1 MSTPSHTEIFK
12 LVLDACITRFS
23 TVVVVCVLCV
33 CVYSSEHSILYN
45 LMWLAA
51 IGNVCRGLPWFLL
64 CIGVI

>member
-1 MSTPSHTEIFK
+1 VTCVYPPMHDDAIIDRSSLDF
-12 LVLDACITRFS
+12 LQVLLFVS
-23 TVVVVCVLCV
+23 YL

-45 LMWLAA
+45 LMLLAA